1 MMDPIA
7 QIRAD
12 RIEARKVQDANADTC
27 FLALA
32 SQDGQAS
39 VRTLVLR
46 DIVDR
51 TFRLFI
57 NSTSPKWQ
65 LLNSGA
71 NYELLLW
78 YPSQQ
83 KQFRIQGETSLIEP
97 EEVKS
102 NWFRRPQG
110 SKYLDY
116 VYKEFAPQSSE
127 ISSRDVLVDEI
138 NRLKQAYKSDDMTA
152 PEAATGVELIANRI
166 EMLDLNREDR
176 IHDRRVFTFQDGDWQ
191 QAFIIP

>member
-1 MMDPIA
+1 MNPIA
-7 QIRAD
+7 SIKAD
-12 RIEARKVQDANADTC
+12 RTEARKVQDANADVC

-32 SQDGQAS
+32 SATGAAS

-46 DIVDR
+46 DIR
-51 TFRLFI
+51 ERAFLLFI
-57 NSTSPKWQ
+57 NSSSPKWH
-65 LLNSGA
+65 LLNDGA

-83 KQFRIQGETSLIEP
+83 KQYRVQGTTSMLEP

-102 NWFRRPQG
+102 NWFRRPRG
-110 SKYLDY
+110 SKQLDY

-127 ISSRDVLVDEI
+127 ISNREILVDEI
-138 NRLKQAYKSDDMTA
+138 TRIKQVYKPDDML
-152 PEAATGVELIANRI
+152 PPDEATGVELTANRI

-176 IHDRRVFTFQDGDWQ
+176 IHDRRLFSYDNDTWEQRFL
-191 QAFIIP
+191 IP